1 MNIYDDDFMSTPN
14 IGQPLV
20 ELLAMTIEP
29 KPQLHKW
36 LPAGLSLLAG
46 KAKAGKSTVAEQIA
60 SEVSKDHKVC
70 YLALEYNVR
79 TAQARFNNFE
89 NLDNV
94 HTVIEGQV
102 AKFGKGAE
110 EGLKDMVS
118 KYEPALIVI
127 DVLAKLKRP
136 NMGNYDQEYEAMSEL
151 KELVDQ
157 FDIDCLAIHHTR
169 KAPSGGLNTADDPFD
184 TIMGS
189 TALQGAVDNTLL
201 LSRTEGL
208 TKLSMKGRLIDEAEI
223 LLSYKDGKYLERT
236 DAGAAFEASA
246 PLKAE
251 IVNLLAEQSLGVTAI
266 ADRLD
271 RHKGQISEACKKMHE
286 DGVLNRNENKTYYL
300 TSSERAV

>member
-1 MNIYDDDFMSTPN
+1 LIAE
-14 IGQPLV
+14 QPLDHFC
-20 ELLAMTIEP
+20 LYR
-29 KPQLHKW
+29 
-36 LPAGLSLLAG
+36 
-46 KAKAGKSTVAEQIA
+46 
-60 SEVSKDHKVC
+60 DHKVC
-70 YLALEYNVR
+70 YLALEYNER
-79 TAQARFNNFE
+79 TAQARFKKFE
-89 NLDNV
+89 KPHNV
-94 HTVIEGQV
+94 HLVLEQQI

-110 EGLKDMVS
+110 EDLKDTVS
-118 KYEPALIVI
+118 KFEPALIVI

-208 TKLSMKGRLIDEAEI
+208 TKLSMKGRLINEAEI
-223 LLSYKDGKYLERT
+223 LLSYKDGQYFERT

-246 PLKAE
+246 PLRAE
-251 IVNLLAEQSLGVTAI
+251 IVNLLAKKPLGVSAI
-266 ADRLD
+266 ANRLD

-286 DGVLNRNENKTYYL
+286 DGVLDRNEDKTYCL
-300 TSSERAV
+300 MSSRRTV